1 MILDLRRG
9 AQIVR
14 KIADLD
20 SSAQPTPQTPAPQ
33 QQPAPP
39 QPPQQQQIAT
49 AEPAIAAPSPEWG
62 DLLVKLLAAAPED
75 VAAKLISCL
84 DKEVLTK
91 ALEGR
96 ADPYLKLMLLL
107 LNKK

>member
-33 QQPAPP
+33 QQTAPP

-49 AEPAIAAPSPEWG
+49 PAVAAPEWG

-75 VAAKLISCL
+75 VAAKLINCL

-96 ADPYLKLMLLL
+96 ADPYLKLALLL
-107 LNKK
+107 LRK